1 MASTCEKNKQAIFV
15 LKQILC
21 LSSSMK
27 LAPELKPSG
36 HSGWALGITWDW
48 KPPRTVL
55 AKRMKFVILKLGSGL
70 VLGMR

>member
-1 MASTCEKNKQAIFV
+1 
-15 LKQILC
+15 
-21 LSSSMK
+21 MK